1 MSESKTPEVF
11 KKGYGSNFV
20 IPFAIVLIGSLII
33 FGVTKMLQT
42 DRGYKDLVRELHS
55 KTFGN
60 RWIAAFELSKVISA
74 NGVPEDEVP
83 WLIENLN
90 ELYDSAV
97 DSRTKNFIIVA
108 LGAMR
113 SPLGIFTIEKGL
125 SNEDPQTK
133 FHAIV
138 ALSKLELEADYDWS
152 KLLSYLQSNDEG
164 LQQASILT
172 LATHKVEPARGI
184 LIELL
189 QSNSR
194 NIRFASASGLIYY
207 KEASALGLIEK
218 ILDIEATNGNT
229 PQALDENKVFGLK
242 LNVING
248 LKKTGWKEL
257 AIIVEKHI
265 KNEKNLKLV
274 GAARQVLDGLKQ

>member
-1 MSESKTPEVF
+1 MSEPKTPEVF

-42 DRGYKDLVRELHS
+42 DRGYRDLVRELHS

-74 NGVPEDEVP
+74 NGVPDEEVP
-83 WLIENLN
+83 WLVENLN
-90 ELYDSAV
+90 DLYSSAV

-113 SPLGIFTIEKGL
+113 SPLGIDTIEKGL
-125 SNEDPQTK
+125 ADEDPQTK

-138 ALSKLELEADYDWS
+138 ALSKLDLSSDYDWS
-152 KLLSYLQSNDEG
+152 KLLSYLKSSDEG

-172 LATHKVEPARGI
+172 LATHKVEASRK
-184 LIELL
+184 LMIELL
-189 QSNSR
+189 ESESR
-194 NIRFASASGLIYY
+194 NIRFASASGLIYFQ
-207 KEASALGLIEK
+207 EPRALGLLEK
-218 ILDIEATNGNT
+218 ILNMEATNGNT
-229 PQALDENKVFGLK
+229 PSALDENKVFGLK

-265 KNEKNLKLV
+265 ENEKNLKLV
-274 GAARQVLDGLKQ
+274 GVARQVLDGLKQ